1 MTVQS
6 LSAESSAC
14 GQVMPAR
21 AAVAGSLQ
29 KAKHLPSPPSP
40 TGTLARYNVT
50 VIAHNEQKYIRG
62 TLDSIK
68 QQDVKPNRTIV
79 VDDGS
84 TDATPEILAGMSG
97 IEVITRAPH
106 TSFLSGVRVPRRAI
120 PSAYARSQCKAQTIC
135 LSWMPI
141 SIYQAITQATSCHTC
156 RATMP

>member
-14 GQVMPAR
+14 GQVIPAR

-29 KAKHLPSPPSP
+29 KAKHLPSPPPP

-68 QQDVKPNRTIV
+68 QQDVKPNRIIV

-97 IEVITRAPH
+97 IEVITNASH
-106 TSFLSGVRVPRRAI
+106 ASFLSESAPHGARPQARAI
-120 PSAYARSQCKAQTIC
+120 AKQGTDYLLELDADLDLPSNYASYTVE
-135 LSWMPI
+135 
-141 SIYQAITQATSCHTC
+141 
-156 RATMP
+156 